1 MQTKWVVGVL
11 GVLIL
16 AIPGCGPR
24 LKPNILPPPPP
35 APVAGMSAAAPA
47 MAAVC
52 DESLWQHVYTGD
64 PRRFSSP
71 RDRLHVITPCMAVT
85 GTVFSSQPE
94 GDGDFHIR
102 ITLDAKFSNLLNAK
116 NISGQSGHLVV
127 EPVCMGAVSQKD
139 TKKEGVCNTFH
150 QSVFDPSMK
159 GKHVRIVG
167 AYVTDME
174 HGWNE
179 IHPVT
184 SITVIP

>member
-1 MQTKWVVGVL
+1 MKTKWVVGTL

-16 AIPGCGPR
+16 AMQGCAPR
-24 LKPNILPPPPP
+24 LKPTAASVPPPPL
-35 APVAGMSAAAPA
+35 AALSAGAPA

-52 DESLWQHVYTGD
+52 DESIWQHVYTGD
-64 PRRFSSP
+64 PKKFSSP
-71 RDRLHVITPCMAVT
+71 RDRLHVITPCLAVT
-85 GTVFSSQPE
+85 GTVFNSKAE
-94 GDGDFHIR
+94 ADGDFHIR
-102 ITLDAKFSNLLNAK
+102 ITLDSQFKSLLNAK
-116 NISGQSGHLVV
+116 NASGQSGHLVV
-127 EPVCMGAVSQKD
+127 EPVCMAPVNQKD
-139 TKKEGVCNTFH
+139 TKKEGVCNGFH
-150 QSVFDPSMK
+150 QAVFDPSMN